1 VTGRKSRKG
10 KLAAAGVILAAA
22 FVTFWHFRTE
32 PTTQPVRARARAVAA
47 TLPADAPPAP
57 PVIAAANEETA
68 RLHAALG
75 DAMSSV
81 TDAERVVDESNA
93 SLDLEGLLQPKKL
106 GTAAG
111 RESLLG
117 MLERAEEFSKLRRQ
131 VTGENLER
139 VRTAALAAPVAP
151 LVAQDFLQAFDVR
164 AVETLRA
171 ADQLHEMELQAIATS
186 RHMIAFM
193 EQNQARYQLRG
204 DSLMFS
210 SQGMQVQ
217 YMHYL
222 TQVGQMLQRQTRAR
236 GLAVAARQD
245 QAQLVESLAGG

>member
-1 VTGRKSRKG
+1 VSSD
-10 KLAAAGVILAAA
+10 
-22 FVTFWHFRTE
+22 
-32 PTTQPVRARARAVAA
+32 VRAVPARQQADASPVPRVNAA
-47 TLPADAPPAP
+47 T
-57 PVIAAANEETA
+57 NGESA

-81 TDAERVVDESNA
+81 SDAERVVDESSA
-93 SLDLEGLLQPKKL
+93 SLDLESLLQPKKL
-106 GTAAG
+106 GTADG
-111 RESLLG
+111 RQSLLG
-117 MLERAEEFSKLRRQ
+117 MLERAEELSNLRRQ
-131 VTGENLER
+131 VAGENLER
-139 VRTAALAAPVAP
+139 VRTAAIAAPVAP
-151 LVAQDFLQAFDVR
+151 VVAQDFLQAFDVH

-171 ADQLHEMELQAIATS
+171 ADQLHEMELQSIATS
-186 RHMIAFM
+186 RHMITFM

-222 TQVGQMLQRQTRAR
+222 TQVGQMLQRQTKAR
-236 GLAVAARQD
+236 GHAVAARRD